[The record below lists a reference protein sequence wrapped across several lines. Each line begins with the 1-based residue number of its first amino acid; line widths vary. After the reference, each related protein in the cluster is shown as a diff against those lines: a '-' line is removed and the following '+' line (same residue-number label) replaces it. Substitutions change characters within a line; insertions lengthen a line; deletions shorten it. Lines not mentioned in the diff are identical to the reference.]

1 MTNQYISGF
10 KDQENMIIG
19 EVLDQMDICMTL
31 LSKSCQFKTFEL
43 NCLKMNEINCYN
55 FN

>member
-31 LSKSCQFKTFEL
+31 
-43 NCLKMNEINCYN
+43 
-55 FN
+55 